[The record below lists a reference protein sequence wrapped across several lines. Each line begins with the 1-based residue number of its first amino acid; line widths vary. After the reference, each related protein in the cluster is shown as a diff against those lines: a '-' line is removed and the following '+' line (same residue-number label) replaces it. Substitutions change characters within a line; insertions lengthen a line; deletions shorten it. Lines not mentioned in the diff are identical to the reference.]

1 MKLEQI
7 TQSVSARA
15 LDLAGLNA
23 RVKFDLGDEG
33 IVMVDGTSLPPAV
46 SNEAEEA
53 DCTIRLSA
61 DDMEKLIAGSLNP
74 TLAYTLGKL
83 KIEGSMGIAMK
94 LASMLDE

>member
-1 MKLEQI
+1 MKLEEI
-7 TQSVSARA
+7 TESVSARA

-23 RVKFDLGDEG
+23 RVMFDLGEDG
-33 IVMVDGTSLPPAV
+33 IVMVDGNAVPPAV
-46 SNEAEEA
+46 SNEAGDA
-53 DCTIRLSA
+53 DCTIRMSA

-83 KIEGSMGIAMK
+83 KIDGSMGIAMK